1 MNNLLKTYNFSN
13 FEIVKGNGCYLYT
26 SGNRRLLDFSAGV
39 AVNSLGYNHSV
50 IKKTLQEQLK
60 TGITHLSGS
69 QIHSYKTK
77 LSQLLSK
84 ESNKGDV
91 FFSNSGAESIEAALK
106 IARNFGS
113 DKNRDEII
121 AMTSS
126 FHGRTIGALSL
137 GSNKQYKSNIGPVPG
152 KVKFCQFNDSKNLIK
167 LINKKTLAI
176 IIEFIQGDGG
186 INICSKEFAR
196 TIKEICKKKKILLIA
211 DEIQGGIGRTGK
223 IFAYKHYGV
232 SPDIITTAKG
242 LGSGIPIGA
251 TIVKKDIAKKINIGF
266 HGSTFGGGMLQTR
279 VAYNVFKT
287 INKTNFLNSV
297 KSKGALLEQLLNKLN
312 SKHDLIKEVRVKGL
326 MAGIE
331 FKNSKL
337 ALTIYRE
344 TSNDGLVTTLVK
356 GTIIRITPPLIIKSE
371 EIRKGIRIISNC
383 LEKYKINHY

>member
-13 FEIVKGNGCYLYT
+13 FEIVRGNGSYLYT
-26 SGNRRLLDFSAGV
+26 ADNKKLLDFSAGV

-50 IKKTLQEQLK
+50 VKKTIQEQLK

-69 QIHSYKTK
+69 QIHLYKYK

-113 DKNRDEII
+113 SKGRDEII

-126 FHGRTIGALSL
+126 FHGRTIGALSV
-137 GSNKQYKSNIGPVPG
+137 GSNRAYKSDIGPVPG
-152 KVKFCQFNDSKNLIK
+152 KVNFCKFNNSKNLK
-167 LINKKTLAI
+167 QLINKKTLAI

-186 INICSKEFAR
+186 INICNKEFAK

-232 SPDIITTAKG
+232 SPDIITSAKG

-251 TIVKKDIAKKINIGF
+251 TIVKKEISKNINIGF

-279 VAYNVFKT
+279 IAHNVFKT
-287 INKTNFLNSV
+287 INKTSFLNSV
-297 KSKGALLEQLLNKLN
+297 KSKGILLDKLLNKLHSN
-312 SKHDLIKEVRVKGL
+312 YDYIKEIRIKGL

-331 FKNSKL
+331 FKNSQI
-337 ALTIYRE
+337 ALKIYKE
-344 TSNDGLVTTLVK
+344 TSNHVLVTTLVK
-356 GTIIRITPPLIIKSE
+356 GTTIRITPPLIIKSE
-371 EIRKGIRIISNC
+371 ELKKGIKIISNC
-383 LEKYKINHY
+383 LEKI

>member
-26 SGNRRLLDFSAGV
+26 SDNKKLLDFSAGV

-77 LSQLLSK
+77 LSKLLSK

-113 DKNRDEII
+113 DKNKDEII

-152 KVKFCQFNDSKNLIK
+152 KVKFCQFNDSKNLTK

-186 INICSKEFAR
+186 INICSKEFAK

-287 INKTNFLNSV
+287 INKTSFLNNV
-297 KSKGALLEQLLNKLN
+297 KSKGILLDQLLKKLYSN
-312 SKHDLIKEVRVKGL
+312 YDCIKEVRIKGL

-331 FKNSKL
+331 FKNSQI
-337 ALTIYRE
+337 ALKIYKE
-344 TSNDGLVTTLVK
+344 TSNHGLVTTLVK
-356 GTIIRITPPLIIKSE
+356 GTTIRITPPLIIKSE
-371 EIRKGIRIISNC
+371 ELKKGIKIISNY
-383 LEKYKINHY
+383 LEKI

>member
-13 FEIVKGNGCYLYT
+13 FEIVKGNGSYLYT
-26 SGNRRLLDFSAGV
+26 ADNKKLLDFSAGV
-39 AVNSLGYNHSV
+39 AVNSLGYNHAV
-50 IKKTLQEQLK
+50 VKKTIQEQLK

-69 QIHSYKTK
+69 QIHLYKNK

-113 DKNRDEII
+113 GKGRDEII

-126 FHGRTIGALSL
+126 FHGRTIGALSV
-137 GSNKQYKSNIGPVPG
+137 GSNKAYKTDIGPVPG
-152 KVKFCQFNDSKNLIK
+152 KVKFCKFNDSKNLK
-167 LINKKTLAI
+167 QLINKKTLAI

-186 INICSKEFAR
+186 INICSRDFAK
-196 TIKEICKKKKILLIA
+196 TIKDICKKRKILLIA

-232 SPDIITTAKG
+232 SPDIITSAKG

-251 TIVKKDIAKKINIGF
+251 TIVKKELSKKINIGF

-287 INKTNFLNSV
+287 INKTNFLKNV
-297 KSKGALLEQLLNKLN
+297 RSKGILLGQLLNKLY
-312 SKHDLIKEVRVKGL
+312 SKHDVIKEVRFKGL

-331 FKNSKL
+331 FKNSEL
-337 ALTIYRE
+337 ALKIYKE
-344 TSNDGLVTTLVK
+344 TSNHGLVTTLVK
-356 GTIIRITPPLIIKSE
+356 GTTIRITPPLIIKSD
-371 EIRKGIRIISNC
+371 EIKKGIKIISNC
-383 LEKYKINHY
+383 LEKI

>member
-26 SGNRRLLDFSAGV
+26 ADNKKLLDFSAGV
-39 AVNSLGYNHSV
+39 AVNSLGYNHSIV
-50 IKKTLQEQLK
+50 KKTIQEQLK

-69 QIHSYKTK
+69 QIHLYKYK

-113 DKNRDEII
+113 SKGRDEII

-126 FHGRTIGALSL
+126 FHGRTIGALSV
-137 GSNKQYKSNIGPVPG
+137 GSNKAYKSNIGPVPG
-152 KVKFCQFNDSKNLIK
+152 KVRFCNFNDSKNLKK
-167 LINKKTLAI
+167 LISKKTLAI

-186 INICSKEFAR
+186 INICNKEFAK
-196 TIKEICKKKKILLIA
+196 TIKEICKKRKILLIA

-232 SPDIITTAKG
+232 SPDIITSAKG

-251 TIVKKDIAKKINIGF
+251 TIVKKDIAKNISVGF

-279 VAYNVFKT
+279 VALNVLKT
-287 INKTNFLNSV
+287 INKISFLKNV
-297 KSKGALLEQLLNKLN
+297 TSKGVLLEKLLKKLKSN
-312 SKHDLIKEVRVKGL
+312 HQVINDIRIKGL

-331 FKNSKL
+331 FKNNNTALKIYKDASK
-337 ALTIYRE
+337 
-344 TSNDGLVTTLVK
+344 NGLVTTLVK
-356 GTIIRITPPLIIKSE
+356 GNIIRITPPLIIKTE
-371 EIRKGIRIISNC
+371 ELKKGIAIISSC
-383 LEKYKINHY
+383 LEQI

>member
-26 SGNRRLLDFSAGV
+26 ADNKKLLDFSAGV

-50 IKKTLQEQLK
+50 VKKTIQEQLK

-69 QIHSYKTK
+69 QIHLYKYK

-106 IARNFGS
+106 IARNFGNS
-113 DKNRDEII
+113 KGRDEII

-126 FHGRTIGALSL
+126 FHGRTIGALSV
-137 GSNKQYKSNIGPVPG
+137 GSNKAYKSNIGPVPG
-152 KVKFCQFNDSKNLIK
+152 KVRFCNFNDSKNLKK
-167 LINKKTLAI
+167 LTNKKTLAI
-176 IIEFIQGDGG
+176 ILEFIQGDGG
-186 INICSKEFAR
+186 INICSKEFAK
-196 TIKEICKKKKILLIA
+196 TIKEICKKRKILLIA

-232 SPDIITTAKG
+232 SPDIITSAKG

-251 TIVKKDIAKKINIGF
+251 TIVKKEISKNINIGF

-279 VAYNVFKT
+279 IAHNVFKT
-287 INKTNFLNSV
+287 INKTSFLNSV
-297 KSKGALLEQLLNKLN
+297 KSKGILLDKLLNKLHSN
-312 SKHDLIKEVRVKGL
+312 YDYIKEIRIKGL

-331 FKNSKL
+331 FKNSQI
-337 ALTIYRE
+337 ALKIYKE
-344 TSNDGLVTTLVK
+344 TSNHGLVTTLVK
-356 GTIIRITPPLIIKSE
+356 GTTIRITPPLIIKSE
-371 EIRKGIRIISNC
+371 EIKKGIKIISEC
-383 LEKYKINHY
+383 LDKI

>member
-69 QIHSYKTK
+69 QIHLYKTK
-77 LSQLLSK
+77 LSKLLSK

-106 IARNFGS
+106 VARNFGS
-113 DKNRDEII
+113 DKNKDEII

-152 KVKFCQFNDSKNLIK
+152 KVKFCQFNDSKNLTK

-186 INICSKEFAR
+186 INICSKEFAK

-279 VAYNVFKT
+279 VAYNVFQT

-297 KSKGALLEQLLNKLN
+297 KSKGILLEQLLNKLHSN
-312 SKHDLIKEVRVKGL
+312 HDFIKEIRIKGL

-331 FKNSKL
+331 FKNSQL
-337 ALTIYRE
+337 ALKIYE
-344 TSNDGLVTTLVK
+344 KTSKDGLITTLVK
-356 GTIIRITPPLIIKSE
+356 GTTIRITPPLIIKADE
-371 EIRKGIRIISNC
+371 LKKGIKIISDC
-383 LEKYKINHY
+383 LNKIKN

>member
-26 SGNRRLLDFSAGV
+26 SDNKKLLDFSAGV

-113 DKNRDEII
+113 DNNKDEII

-186 INICSKEFAR
+186 INICSKEFAN

-287 INKTNFLNSV
+287 INKIGFLNDV
-297 KSKGALLEQLLNKLN
+297 KTKGILLEKLLNNLHSN
-312 SKHDLIKEVRVKGL
+312 CHVIKDIRIKGL

-331 FKNSKL
+331 FKNNKTALEVYKDTSKK
-337 ALTIYRE
+337 
-344 TSNDGLVTTLVK
+344 GLITTLVK
-356 GTIIRITPPLIIKSE
+356 GNIIRITPPLIIKPE
-371 EIRKGIRIISNC
+371 ELKEGIKIISNS
-383 LEKYKINHY
+383 LSTIKS

>member
-13 FEIVKGNGCYLYT
+13 FEIVRGNGSYLYT
-26 SGNRRLLDFSAGV
+26 ADNKKLLDFSAGV

-50 IKKTLQEQLK
+50 VKKTIQEQLK

-69 QIHSYKTK
+69 QIHLYKYK

-113 DKNRDEII
+113 SKGRDEII

-126 FHGRTIGALSL
+126 FHGRTIGALSV
-137 GSNKQYKSNIGPVPG
+137 GSNKAYKSDIGPVPG
-152 KVKFCQFNDSKNLIK
+152 KVKFCKFNNSKNLK
-167 LINKKTLAI
+167 QLINKKTLAI

-186 INICSKEFAR
+186 INICNKEFAK
-196 TIKEICKKKKILLIA
+196 TIKEICKKRKILLIA

-232 SPDIITTAKG
+232 SPDIITSAKG

-251 TIVKKDIAKKINIGF
+251 TIVKKEISKNINIGF

-279 VAYNVFKT
+279 IAHNVFKT
-287 INKTNFLNSV
+287 INKTSFLNSV
-297 KSKGALLEQLLNKLN
+297 KSKGILLDKLLNKLHSN
-312 SKHDLIKEVRVKGL
+312 YDYIKEIRIKGL

-331 FKNSKL
+331 FKNSQI
-337 ALTIYRE
+337 ALKIYKE
-344 TSNDGLVTTLVK
+344 TSNHGLVTTLVK
-356 GTIIRITPPLIIKSE
+356 GTTIRITPPLIIKSE
-371 EIRKGIRIISNC
+371 ELKKGIKIISNC
-383 LEKYKINHY
+383 LEKI